1 MMTHKQRTWI
11 IAITILGV
19 AIAIAYGFDR
29 KSWLVLYPRTA
40 ALDVATPLGN
50 FITYLAKEFS
60 FGPVAL
66 VDITRALGW
75 LVSQPFLVLAGVLG
89 EGFTFYR
96 ADAANLQLPAL
107 PWLGVAG
114 TFIAIALHYGGKG
127 LAVWTAVTFVY
138 FAGFG
143 LWDSAMVTLAFVIIA
158 VTIGVILGV
167 VLGVIG
173 YRHPR
178 VDAALQ
184 PVYDVMQTL
193 PLFSYLVPTILFF
206 GFGPISALIATIVF
220 ALPPM
225 ARVTTQAMQQVPASV
240 GEFGQM
246 AGCSQFQLTWLV
258 MVPAAR
264 RALLLGINQVIM
276 LSLAVVIIASL
287 IGAGGLGGDVLD
299 ALKSVRMGDAL
310 ASGFAITFMA
320 IMLDR
325 ISYAMAM
332 QRLVH
337 RVGAQSWAQRH
348 RLLLT
353 SGAILAVSCLLSL
366 ILPAVHR
373 WPEVWTIELGRFGND
388 AVRWIGTT
396 FDDQLSGLRDAVI
409 GNLLKPTKTFFLTV
423 PWTSFTLVIALIGW
437 LLGGWRLAVL
447 GGAVFT
453 TIAVT
458 GYWKLAMISLYIVLL
473 ATLAAMLI
481 GFALGNWA
489 GLSDRANSVLIAC
502 VDVLQTLPMFVYLI
516 PVVML
521 FSVGDFPAFLAIV
534 IYAVSPAIRYTTNG
548 LRGVKPSLIEGA
560 QMSGCTRAQLLWQ
573 VKLPLALP
581 TMLLGLNQVI
591 MMAFGMLVITAL
603 IGSRGLEQET
613 LVAIARLRPGSGLLA
628 GLGIA
633 AMAIVFDRY
642 VKAANRKLAYQL
654 GLPVPA

>member
-1 MMTHKQRTWI
+1 MKTRHLKTWAI
-11 IAITILGV
+11 SIAVLAVAV
-19 AIAIAYGFDR
+19 AIAWGFDR
-29 KSWLVLYPRTA
+29 KSWLVLMPRGAT
-40 ALDVATPLGN
+40 LDIATPLGA
-50 FITYLAKEFS
+50 FITYMAKEFTL
-60 FGPVAL
+60 GPIAL
-66 VDITRALGW
+66 VDITRALGT
-75 LVSQPFLVLAGVLG
+75 LVSQPFTVLAGLLA

-96 ADAANLQLPAL
+96 AEAPNLHIPAL
-107 PWLGVAG
+107 PWIGVAG
-114 TFIAIALHYGGKG
+114 VFTMLALHYGGRG
-127 LAVWTAVTFVY
+127 LAAWTVMTFCY

-158 VTIGVILGV
+158 VMIGVSLGV
-167 VLGVIG
+167 VLGILG

-178 VDAALQ
+178 LNAALQ

-246 AGCSQFQLTWLV
+246 AGCSRRQHTWLV

-264 RALLLGINQVIM
+264 RSLLLGINQVIM

-325 ISYAMAM
+325 ISYAIAM

-337 RVGAQSWAQRH
+337 GRGTQSWARRH

-353 SGAILAVSCLLSL
+353 CAGILVSSCLISALF
-366 ILPAVHR
+366 PALHR
-373 WPEVWTIELGRFGND
+373 WPEAFTIELGRFGTD
-388 AVRWIGTT
+388 AVRWISAT
-396 FDDQLSGLRDAVI
+396 FDTQLTGLRDAVI
-409 GNLLKPTKTFFLTV
+409 GTVLKPTKVFFLSA
-423 PWTSFTLVIALIGW
+423 PWTSFTLIIALIGW
-437 LLGGWRLAVL
+437 LLGGWRLALL

-453 TIAVT
+453 SIAVT

-473 ATLAAMLI
+473 ATLTAMVI
-481 GFALGNWA
+481 GFALGVWA
-489 GLSDRANSVLIAC
+489 GLSDRANAILITC

-560 QMSGCTRAQLLWQ
+560 LMSGCTRSQLLWQ

-628 GLGIA
+628 GLAIA
-633 AMAIVFDRY
+633 AMAIVLDRY